1 MPAKVTGRTVYGIDV
16 RVPGMKWAAVKACP
30 VYGGTV
36 KSYDF
41 DAIRQLP
48 VDIWIQSAIGDAIFQ
63 ITGKRFRDL
72 PYGGHDLSW
81 T

>member
-1 MPAKVTGRTVYGIDV
+1 MGRRKGLPGLWRHRQELRFRRDPPIAGRARMEPGNATVLVTDNR
-16 RVPGMKWAAVKACP
+16 
-30 VYGGTV
+30 
-36 KSYDF
+36 
-41 DAIRQLP
+41 

>member
-1 MPAKVTGRTVYGIDV
+1 MEPGNATVLVTDNR
-16 RVPGMKWAAVKACP
+16 
-30 VYGGTV
+30 
-36 KSYDF
+36 
-41 DAIRQLP
+41 

>member
-1 MPAKVTGRTVYGIDV
+1 MEPGNATVLVTDNR
-16 RVPGMKWAAVKACP
+16 
-30 VYGGTV
+30 
-36 KSYDF
+36 
-41 DAIRQLP
+41 
-48 VDIWIQSAIGDAIFQ
+48 VDIWIQSAIGDAIFR